1 MTVGLD
7 PREARPFAEQ
17 QFLRVER
24 IQRLLVVQPKMG
36 ADERLKIGELRTGAT
51 GHMHQPKPGERHGL
65 VVLLFVAQARCE
77 PADTARDAL
86 LGSNPSEAPD
96 VKPRQTNVIG
106 VLEHSIGIFAV
117 LETAGEFLIA
127 DASTA
132 EIYLGTFV
140 HAYNCSMPYK
150 PIEVERVQTGVRL
163 EKRLLK
169 VLKALAELKDLSVG
183 DLLEGIVLH
192 AFEGQIPFPPATL
205 KQVSELKKIY
215 GMTLRASDSHKLKET
230 AK

>member
-1 MTVGLD
+1 
-7 PREARPFAEQ
+7 
-17 QFLRVER
+17 
-24 IQRLLVVQPKMG
+24 
-36 ADERLKIGELRTGAT
+36 
-51 GHMHQPKPGERHGL
+51 
-65 VVLLFVAQARCE
+65 
-77 PADTARDAL
+77 
-86 LGSNPSEAPD
+86 
-96 VKPRQTNVIG
+96 
-106 VLEHSIGIFAV
+106 
-117 LETAGEFLIA
+117 
-127 DASTA
+127 
-132 EIYLGTFV
+132 
-140 HAYNCSMPYK
+140 MPYK